1 MEEKET
7 LVIYKKELKS
17 ILAKHYFWI
26 DYQTKEECY
35 DTTCLELDYIEK
47 NNDKK
52 MQFILKYKK
61 KIDSFEEPI
70 KKQLII
76 SETEVINI
84 INENLFNEG
93 YQIENFNFNISYGIN
108 GSKDTFNFISLE
120 LRKRKQKTMKML
132 RWNKNV

>member
-1 MEEKET
+1 MEQKET
-7 LVIYKKELKS
+7 LTIHQKELKS
-17 ILAKHYFWI
+17 ILAKKYFWI

-35 DTTCLELDYIEK
+35 DTTLLQLDYIEK

-52 MQFILKYKK
+52 IQFILKYEK

-76 SETEVINI
+76 TETEVINI

-120 LRKRKQKTMKML
+120 LKKRKQKTMKKM
-132 RWNKNV
+132 RCKKNV